1 MRNEDDAPEDFES
14 DGMRPDA
21 EDRAPRRERSKP
33 SRSGGGFSVS
43 RQHVK
48 LGIGIVV
55 LLLLIYL
62 ISSALKSPAPQNSGP
77 REVDL
82 GSGTSSQQAQPPVDS
97 GAAGTQSSSQ
107 PVMPPPIAGTP
118 TQTPPAP
125 EAPNQQRLEIPGEI
139 TDALSA
145 QQEQLN
151 RLKETEMAGSGSA
164 SQTSGAESQSTQATH
179 TPPPP
184 VKATEPVQGSQT
196 KTKPVEPQ
204 PTKTTPK
211 ATESPAKAPVAKG
224 SSTPGSAS
232 ALTSI
237 PANRVTLQVSSA
249 SRSDTLV
256 AFAKKNGMTD
266 YWVYQTQR
274 NGKPWFILITGNYA
288 SASEARSALSTM
300 SKDVQANKP
309 WVRSMQQVHQD
320 LKQK

>member
-33 SRSGGGFSVS
+33 SRSGRGFTVS

-62 ISSALKSPAPQNSGP
+62 ISSALKSPAPQSGGP

-82 GSGTSSQQAQPPVDS
+82 GSGTSAQQAQPPADS
-97 GAAGTQSSSQ
+97 GANSAAGSQSSSQ

-118 TQTPPAP
+118 TQSPPVP
-125 EAPNQQRLEIPGEI
+125 ETPNQQRVEIPGEI

-151 RLKETEMAGSGSA
+151 RLKETEMAGSGSTG
-164 SQTSGAESQSTQATH
+164 QTSGAEAQPTH
-179 TPPPP
+179 TSSPP
-184 VKATEPVQGSQT
+184 VKAQDPVQSGQT
-196 KTKPVEPQ
+196 KSKPTEPQ
-204 PTKTTPK
+204 PTKTAPK
-211 ATESPAKAPVAKG
+211 ATESPTKAPAAKG

-232 ALTSI
+232 ALASI

>member
-33 SRSGGGFSVS
+33 SRSGRGFAMS

-62 ISSALKSPAPQNSGP
+62 ISSALKAPAPQSSGP

-82 GSGTSSQQAQPPVDS
+82 GSGASSQQAQPPVDS
-97 GAAGTQSSSQ
+97 GAGAPSSSQ

-118 TQTPPAP
+118 TQSTPAP
-125 EAPNQQRLEIPGEI
+125 ETPNQQRVEIPGEI

-151 RLKETEMAGSGSA
+151 RLKETEMAGGGSA
-164 SQTSGAESQSTQATH
+164 SQTSGGEAQPTQPTH
-179 TPPPP
+179 TSPPP
-184 VKATEPVQGSQT
+184 VKALDPVQGSQT
-196 KTKPVEPQ
+196 KPKQAEQQ
-204 PTKTTPK
+204 PTKTAPK
-211 ATESPAKAPVAKG
+211 ATESATKAPVAKG

-232 ALTSI
+232 ALASI

-288 SASEARSALSTM
+288 SASEARAALSTM